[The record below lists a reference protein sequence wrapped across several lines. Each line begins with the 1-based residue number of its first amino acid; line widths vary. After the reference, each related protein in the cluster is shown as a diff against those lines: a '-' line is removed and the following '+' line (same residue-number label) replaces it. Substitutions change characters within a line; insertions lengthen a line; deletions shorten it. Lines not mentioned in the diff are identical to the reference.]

1 MRTQF
6 HLDGMHCDSCAA
18 SIKQALESTAG
29 VRRADVSLHGKTADI
44 DFDAQTVQQQTLLKK
59 VQDLG
64 YGVTVE
70 GQSVS
75 GHA

>member
-6 HLDGMHCDSCAA
+6 HLDGMHCDACAA
-18 SIKQALESTAG
+18 TIKQALESTAG
-29 VRRADVSLHGKTADI
+29 VRKADVSLHGKTADI
-44 DFDAQTVQQQTLLKK
+44 EFDAQTVQEKTLVKR

-64 YGVTVE
+64 YAVTVE